1 MKLIKTLLIICLF
14 ASSSFSITPQP
25 IKNGDELVTIDFRNL
40 EINDF
45 IKLVSTILNKN
56 ILLQSVIPGKVEFV
70 STKPV
75 YKKDLPMILQST
87 LAAKGFTMVDRGS
100 FLEVVKSKDVSKYNL
115 PVSKKSN
122 VKYSQMITQIVPVT
136 GANVEIVAAKVK
148 HLSSDSAILMPV
160 RENNTLIITDFP
172 ENIETIKK
180 VISFVEKNAAAQV
193 DFIKLQRAAAD
204 QIYPVLRAI
213 VDNAFDKKI
222 ENEKVTVLA
231 NIADNSIAA
240 VGIEKNL
247 KKVRQIV
254 ENLDKDTESLRKVTE
269 VIRLKNTEVKGVH
282 AIVNQILAASRAGRA
297 ADAPIL
303 AADEISNS
311 LVIVGTQQDYEDVSK
326 IVKELDKEQKQVY
339 VQARIIEISDALS
352 NKLGFK
358 YGLEGGEATSNGLYT
373 FAMNMGGPTIALSS
387 TLSSI
392 IKPGDLKSGLAFGA
406 AVDFLAT
413 NGAANI
419 VSEPSILCLDN
430 LESKI
435 YVGKTQSI
443 ITSATNKDS
452 TTDLSRNTY
461 SREDIG
467 LTLKVKPRISND
479 GKVTL
484 QIETKLEDVLDG
496 SGDGGTP
503 TTTKREVTT
512 RAIVKN
518 GESVIVGGLI
528 QEKEIENESKV
539 PLLGDIPALGKLFSH
554 NIDVKDK
561 LNIVIV
567 LTPYIV
573 EKSEDLSGLRSSLVE
588 LDLIQN
594 QYNKKLKEELEK
606 KIHKSEKAQEQ
617 SPKTEIKQS
626 KNPQEQ
632 STQMRQNTTN
642 RLLGL

>member
-617 SPKTEIKQS
+617 SPKTQI

-632 STQMRQNTTN
+632 STQIRQNTTN

>member
-14 ASSSFSITPQP
+14 ISSSFSVTPEP
-25 IKNGDELVTIDFRNL
+25 IKNGNELVTIDFRNL

-75 YKKDLPMILQST
+75 YKQDLPMILQST

-115 PVSKKSN
+115 PVSKKTDT
-122 VKYSQMITQIVPVT
+122 KYTQMITQIIPVT

-148 HLSSDSAILMPV
+148 HLASASAILMPV
-160 RENNTLIITDFP
+160 RENNTLILTDFP
-172 ENIETIKK
+172 ENIETVKK
-180 VISFVEKNAAAQV
+180 VISFVEKNAAAQT
-193 DFIKLQRAAAD
+193 DFIKLEKAAAD

-231 NIADNSIAA
+231 NIADNSIAV

-247 KKVRQIV
+247 KKVREIIK
-254 ENLDKDTESLRKVTE
+254 NLDKDKESLRKVTE

-311 LVIVGTQQDYEDVSK
+311 LVIVGTRQDYEDVEK
-326 IVKELDKEQKQVY
+326 IVKELDKEQRQVY

-358 YGLEGGEATSNGLYT
+358 YGLEGGEATSNGLFT
-373 FAMNMGGPTIALSS
+373 FAMNMGGPTVALSP

-406 AVDFLAT
+406 AVDFLAS

-443 ITSATNKDS
+443 ITSATNKDN

-461 SREDIG
+461 AREDIG

-496 SGDGGTP
+496 SGSGGTP

-528 QEKEIENESKV
+528 QEKDIENESKV
-539 PLLGDIPALGKLFSH
+539 PLLGDIPALGQLFTH

-573 EKSEDLSGLRSSLVE
+573 EKSEDLSSLRSSLVE
-588 LDLIQN
+588 LDLIQS
-594 QYNKKLKEELEK
+594 QYNKKFKEEIEK
-606 KIHKSEKAQEQ
+606 RVNKKEQKSNSTK
-617 SPKTEIKQS
+617 KQS
-626 KNPQEQ
+626 
-632 STQMRQNTTN
+632 STKTQQKEESSKKQQNTTN

>member
-606 KIHKSEKAQEQ
+606 KIHKNEEAQEQ

-632 STQMRQNTTN
+632 STQIRQNTTN

>member
-617 SPKTEIKQS
+617 SPKTQN

-632 STQMRQNTTN
+632 STQIRQNTTN

>member
-160 RENNTLIITDFP
+160 RENNTLIVTDFP

-193 DFIKLQRAAAD
+193 DFIKLKRAAAD

-254 ENLDKDTESLRKVTE
+254 KNLDKDTESLRKVTE

-528 QEKEIENESKV
+528 QEKETENESKV

-554 NIDVKDK
+554 NIGVKDK

-617 SPKTEIKQS
+617 SPKTQS

-632 STQMRQNTTN
+632 STQIRQNTTN